1 MADLNKKSKLYFCN
15 KVSLENDKNDLDT
28 NYVIDIE
35 DNIKFIKPKLLE
47 NLILIDKKDMYKIYK
62 NKNF

>member
-47 NLILIDKKDMYKIYK
+47 NLILIDKKSYV
-62 NKNF
+62 